1 MSTAYYDYSID
12 PVNNTIYPY
21 ILRSLT
27 KGGTTT
33 NKIGVPD
40 LTISATP
47 NFPSSMTTSTPSRYF
62 IELPMD
68 VYYTSTNTTGFSV
81 RNETQARNLT
91 IVTPS
96 ATLTNYTCKFMD
108 VGAEKKSVLEVHVG
122 STSNQA
128 GDSLSYEGY
137 FAGSVFKSTVTDL
150 FYIANIS
157 CNSSA
162 TIADASI
169 SNKLSIN
176 GGAST
181 TVDKG
186 GISIL
191 STASATAYFS
201 VQQSNV
207 ASTFATNEVLKI
219 QDAGA
224 GGFGGVKISAY
235 STTIEPLRLQAEVA
249 TGVTGTE
256 GVLIESKVAGSG
268 HTGNYLSVK
277 NGASYLLRVQ
287 GNGNVTVNNFLIASA
302 GVVTKSYSSAAFNP
316 TNANLQTALGASTA
330 KTAGWVGVIGSA
342 GSTFYIV
349 ASDASTSYFYATMT
363 KAT

>member
-12 PVNNTIYPY
+12 PVTNTVYPY

-40 LTISATP
+40 LTISAAA
-47 NFPSSMTTSTPSRYF
+47 NFPSTNTTSTPSRYF

-68 VYYTSTNTTGFSV
+68 VYYTSTNTSSFSV
-81 RNETQARNLT
+81 RNETQSRALT
-91 IVTPS
+91 IVTPT
-96 ATLTNYTCKFMD
+96 ATLSNYTCKFMNT
-108 VGAEKKSVLEVHVG
+108 GSERKSVLEVHVG

-137 FAGSVFKSTVTDL
+137 FAGSVLKSTVTDN
-150 FYIANIS
+150 FYISGLS
-157 CNSSA
+157 CNSTA
-162 TIADASI
+162 TIAD
-169 SNKLSIN
+169 LSVTNRLLVN
-176 GGAST
+176 GAMST
-181 TVDKG
+181 TVDTG
-186 GISIL
+186 GIAIKSTVSAASFL
-191 STASATAYFS
+191 S
-201 VQQSNV
+201 VSNV
-207 ASTFATNEVLKI
+207 NVTSTLATNEVLRMT
-219 QDAGA
+219 DAGA
-224 GGFGGVKISAY
+224 GGFGGIKITTY
-235 STTIEPLRLQAEVA
+235 STTIETLRLQAEVA

-256 GVLIESKVAGSG
+256 GVLIESKVGGSG

-287 GNGNVTVNNFLIASA
+287 GNGNVTTNNFLIAT
-302 GVVTKSYSSAAFNP
+302 GGCVTKSYSSNAFNP
-316 TNANLQTALGASTA
+316 TNANLQTAFGASTA
-330 KTAGWVGVIGSA
+330 KTAGWVGIIGSS

-363 KAT
+363 RAT